1 MARVNMKGLQAEI
14 AQKGYRAIKPQA
26 AAKVKKIFNRAKQEL
41 ISDFDSH
48 SVTQEIE
55 GGSSAGNISN
65 TLGGY
70 GNLFSFIG
78 FDSGADP
85 ISPIRSLLARS
96 IQIKSFRRKA
106 RVLGFKLRFT
116 VPTLED
122 IKMVAPMPWSTDNWV
137 EAVERG
143 MMGLGQ
149 YFYRENKSFNVSRSG
164 PAIQL
169 DVELPSRGG
178 NSSPT
183 DYMTGILSRMLK
195 DIERNLRRL

>member
-1 MARVNMKGLQAEI
+1 MARVNMRGLQAEI
-14 AQKGYRAIKPQA
+14 AQKGYKAIRPQA
-26 AAKVKKIFNRAKQEL
+26 EARVKKIFNKAKQEL
-41 ISDFDSH
+41 ISDFDH
-48 SVTQEIE
+48 HPVTEEIQ
-55 GGSSAGNISN
+55 GGPNSANTSN

-78 FDSGADP
+78 FDAGADP
-85 ISPIRSLLARS
+85 ISPVRSLLAKS
-96 IQIKSFRRKA
+96 IQIKSFRRKMN
-106 RVLGFKLRFT
+106 VLGFKLRFT
-116 VPTLED
+116 VPTIEE

-143 MMGLGQ
+143 ISGLGQ
-149 YFYRENKSFNVSRSG
+149 YFHRVDKSFNASRSG

-169 DVELPSRGG
+169 DVELPARGG

-195 DIERNLRRL
+195 NIESNLRRL